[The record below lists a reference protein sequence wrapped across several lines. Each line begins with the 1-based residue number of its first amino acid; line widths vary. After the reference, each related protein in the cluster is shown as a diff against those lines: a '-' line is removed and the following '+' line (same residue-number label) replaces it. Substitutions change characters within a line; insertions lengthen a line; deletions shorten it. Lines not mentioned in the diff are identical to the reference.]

1 MADYISQPC
10 NEGVVRAGKH
20 DGAHKENARTW
31 VLAATILGTSLAS
44 ITTSAVNVAL
54 PNLQSALDTTLI
66 NAQWVVNAYTLF
78 LAALILLGGS
88 LGDRYGRKRI
98 YVVGTVIFGAASV
111 WCALSPGVAQLIAA
125 RAVQGVG
132 AALLTP
138 GSLAIISA
146 AFPEGERGKAIGLWS
161 GFTAITTAAGPVLG
175 GFVTDALSWRWVFWM
190 VVPLAVLVVLITL
203 WRVPESRDDEVT
215 GGLDYWG
222 ALLATLGLAGLTFGL
237 LHSSNTSWVDPLV
250 LGSLALGVAC
260 LGAFVWI
267 EGRVS
272 GPMMPLK
279 LFRSS
284 TFAGANLL
292 TLLLYAALGAALF
305 FLPYHFQ
312 RVQGYSATT
321 TGLALLPMIVL
332 MTLLARW
339 AGGLVDRVGARLPL
353 VVGPSVVA
361 VGFALL
367 ALPGI
372 NANYWLTFFP
382 ALLTLGL
389 GLAVSVAPLTTT
401 VMNAVPTHQAGTA
414 SGINNAAARLANLLA
429 VAVFGVVI
437 LLVFNPSLSGRL
449 EPLALPQSAAETLL
463 AERGELAN
471 MNVPEGLPE
480 ATQEGVEAAIQGAFV
495 QGFRFVTLVC
505 AGLAAAS
512 AGTAFFT
519 IKDTRKDDESMG
531 KDASKDGSKVKAKA
545 GSKNKAKGAGEKRPK
560 A

>member
-20 DGAHKENARTW
+20 DGAHEKSARTW

-54 PNLQSALDTTLI
+54 PNLQSALDTTLV

-111 WCALSPGVAQLIAA
+111 WCAVAPGVAQLIAA

-190 VVPLAVLVVLITL
+190 VVPLAVLVVFITL
-203 WRVPESRDDEVT
+203 WRVPESRDDEVA

-222 ALLATLGLAGLTFGL
+222 ALLVTLGLAGLTFGL
-237 LHSSNTSWVDPLV
+237 LHASSTSWLNPLV
-250 LGSLALGVAC
+250 LGSLALGVMC
-260 LGAFVWI
+260 LGAFVWA
-267 EGRVS
+267 EGRVT

-284 TFAGANLL
+284 TFAGANGL

-353 VVGPSVVA
+353 VVGPSTVA

-480 ATQEGVEAAIQGAFV
+480 ETQEGVEAAIQGAFV
-495 QGFRFVTLVC
+495 QGFRFVTLAC

-512 AGTAFFT
+512 AGIAFFA
-519 IKDTRKDDESMG
+519 IKDTRRDDESMG
-531 KDASKDGSKVKAKA
+531 KDASKDS
-545 GSKNKAKGAGEKRPK
+545 SKNKAKGKGAGGKKRPK